1 MRENTLFRAIS
12 NTQTSLGQSVGSRIT
27 KHNGT
32 RMTFSLSVPRSL
44 DYQTSFDKYVYAYA
58 YVYVYVYEFIYI
70 YIYYIYLYTSIYIP
84 IPCLLQVSPQNS
96 PDYVGPMILQEVFKS
111 FPVPNAP
118 RGKRGAAAHVI
129 SAPPGA

>member
-1 MRENTLFRAIS
+1 MA
-12 NTQTSLGQSVGSRIT
+12 
-27 KHNGT
+27 
-32 RMTFSLSVPRSL
+32 FSLSVPRSL

-58 YVYVYVYEFIYI
+58 YVYVYVYEYIYIHIYI
-70 YIYYIYLYTSIYIP
+70 YIIYIFPFIP